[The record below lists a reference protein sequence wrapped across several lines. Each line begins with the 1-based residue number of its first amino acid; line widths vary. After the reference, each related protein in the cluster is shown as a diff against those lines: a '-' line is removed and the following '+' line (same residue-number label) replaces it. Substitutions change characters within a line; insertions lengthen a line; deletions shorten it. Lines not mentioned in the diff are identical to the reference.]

1 MSPALAGR
9 FFFFFFWQADS
20 YPLDHQGSPDDRV
33 LTEEDLSLLRTL
45 QILLEHVWGRGWV
58 VNPQKSQGQA
68 SICSFWESFGQVS
81 FPCGS
86 AGKEYPCST
95 GDLGS
100 ILGLGRSPGRGK
112 GYPLQHSSLE
122 NSMDFIVHGVAKSR
136 TQMSYF
142 HFYFGQVRCILSQ
155 KL

>member
-1 MSPALAGR
+1 M
-9 FFFFFFWQADS
+9 
-20 YPLDHQGSPDDRV
+20 
-33 LTEEDLSLLRTL
+33 
-45 QILLEHVWGRGWV
+45 

-68 SICSFWESFGQVS
+68 STYSFGESFGQVS

-86 AGKEYPCST
+86 VGKEYPCST

-100 ILGLGRSPGRGK
+100 ILGLRRSPGGGK

-142 HFYFGQVRCILSQ
+142 HFYFGQVRCTLSQ